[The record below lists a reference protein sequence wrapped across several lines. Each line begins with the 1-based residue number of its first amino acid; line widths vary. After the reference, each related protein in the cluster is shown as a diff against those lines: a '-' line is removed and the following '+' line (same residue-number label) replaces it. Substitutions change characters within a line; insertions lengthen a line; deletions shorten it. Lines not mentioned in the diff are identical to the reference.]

1 MLIGSLTND
10 SHERGSHLIRDLL
23 RLSSKGLA
31 KQVDREVQDPRGVF
45 DHGLAASDAL
55 VEVQA
60 LREDVVAGQVA
71 GSLKKKSRLVRKFQ
85 HRFSFN
91 KVLSKASLAGH
102 VWRDIEIKLD
112 KVQAALVV

>member
-1 MLIGSLTND
+1 MNTYNVFEVLVSKAERNSRFEICNHCQHIGSLTND

-71 GSLKKKSRLVRKFQ
+71 GSLKK
-85 HRFSFN
+85 
-91 KVLSKASLAGH
+91 ATC
-102 VWRDIEIKLD
+102 
-112 KVQAALVV
+112 